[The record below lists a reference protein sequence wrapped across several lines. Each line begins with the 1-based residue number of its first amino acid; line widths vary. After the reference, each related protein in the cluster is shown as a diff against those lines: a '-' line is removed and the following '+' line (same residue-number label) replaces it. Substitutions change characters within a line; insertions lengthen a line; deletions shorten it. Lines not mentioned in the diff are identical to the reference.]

1 MTDLVSIR
9 LVVNGQELES
19 KVSPDLSLMRYLRDG
34 LRLTGT
40 KNGCEQGHCGTCTV
54 ILDGKAVRSCI
65 VKMSRVDGSSV
76 ETIES
81 LARDGK
87 LHPLQYAFLEEGAV
101 QCGFCTPGMIMAAKA
116 LLDANPSPSEEEI
129 RSALEHNLCRCTG
142 YTSIVKAVK
151 RAAQLIASGVRSM
164 DPPVGDLKM
173 EELIGASVVGKG
185 LLAKVAGEAKY
196 GDDLYEE
203 GMLFGKVLWSAH
215 PHAEIVGIESE
226 AAEKMPG
233 VRLVLTAKDVPGVN
247 KIGILHRD
255 QPAIASDKVCF
266 IGDPVAVVFAET
278 EEIAEQ
284 AVHQIQVE
292 YRPLPGVF
300 SPEEAAAPGAPLIHE
315 TGNLC
320 HQAYIER
327 GDVEKAF
334 QEATVVVEQTYT
346 TPFIEHAFM
355 EPESGVA
362 RPTDDGGVTVEIG
375 TQCAFDDRAQ
385 LAEALALPVEKIRVK
400 QIPMGG
406 AFGAKEDIIL
416 HFFLA
421 LGALRSGR
429 PAKMTLSRQESM
441 RTHPK
446 RHASKMHYKTAVGA
460 DGRLLTVEAH
470 SVIDTGAY
478 SSLGPDILENMLTF
492 GAGPYYVPNLCLEAK
507 AYFTNNIPAGA
518 MRGFGVPQV
527 TFAMESQMDA
537 MARALRLDPF
547 EFRLLNALDV
557 GLLLA
562 SDHILES
569 SVGIKRTLEAAR
581 DALCHPTP
589 PSSEKKL
596 GVGVAS
602 ALKNIGF
609 GHGTIEE
616 AGAIA
621 ELTEEGSFRVRVGIS
636 DFGQGSLTAIA
647 QIAAQ
652 ELDVAYGQVEVLGAD
667 TALTPPTGPTTA
679 SRQTYLSG
687 NAVIAACR
695 QLKKKI
701 LKLAGEEFG
710 VPTQELQIKQGKL
723 IHLPSGRRFDLGIL
737 HGNLRAEERFRT
749 PQTAPFSEEPSRWEQ
764 EGFASRRTHWAYS
777 YVTHVAIVEVDED
790 TGGVKVLKFIAA
802 HDVGRAINPQ
812 IIEGQIAGG
821 VMMGLGYALSE
832 EFVVK
837 EGVNLSNSLRH
848 CRIPTIKDQPEII
861 PLIVEDPEPTGP
873 FGAKGVGEAACLP
886 SAAAVINAI
895 YDAVGARITSLPATK
910 EKVLQA
916 IREME
921 LSK

>member
-1 MTDLVSIR
+1 MTDLISTY
-9 LVVNGQELES
+9 LVVNGREVEAR
-19 KVSPDLSLMRYLRDG
+19 VSLDLSLMRYLRDG

-40 KNGCEQGHCGTCTV
+40 KNGCAQGHCGACTV

-81 LARDGK
+81 LTWDGK

-116 LLDANPSPSEEEI
+116 LLATNPSPSEEEI
-129 RSALEHNLCRCTG
+129 RSALRHNLCRCTG

-164 DPPVGDLKM
+164 DPPVDEVKGGG
-173 EELIGASVVGKG
+173 LIGARVVGKG
-185 LLAKVAGEAKY
+185 LLSKATGEAKY

-203 GMLFGKVLWSAH
+203 GMLFGKVVWSAY
-215 PHAEIVGIESE
+215 PHAEIIGVKSE
-226 AAEKMPG
+226 AVERMPG
-233 VRLVLTAKDVPGVN
+233 VSLVLTAKDVPGVN
-247 KIGILHRD
+247 KIGILRRD
-255 QPAIASDKVCF
+255 QPAIAGDKVRF

-278 EEIAEQ
+278 EEIAAQ
-284 AVHQIQVE
+284 AVQQIQVE

-300 SPEEAAAPGAPLIHE
+300 SPEEAAAPYAPLIHE

-327 GDVEKAF
+327 GDVEEAF
-334 QEATVVVEQTYT
+334 QEAAVVVEQTYT
-346 TPFIEHAFM
+346 TPFIEHAFL

-362 RPTDDGGVTVEIG
+362 RPTDDGGVMIEIG
-375 TQCAFDDRAQ
+375 TQCAFDDQAQ
-385 LAEALALPVEKIRVK
+385 LAEALALPPEKIRVV

-429 PAKMTLSRQESM
+429 LVKITLSRRESM

-446 RHASKMHYKTAVGA
+446 RHASKMRYKTAASA
-460 DGRLLTVEAH
+460 DGRLLAVEAH

-478 SSLGPDILENMLTF
+478 SSLGPDVLENMITF
-492 GAGPYYVPNLCLEAK
+492 GAGPYYVPNLRLEAK

-518 MRGFGVPQV
+518 MRGFGVPQP

-537 MARALRLDPF
+537 MARALGLDPF
-547 EFRLLNALDV
+547 GFRLLNALDV
-557 GLLLA
+557 GLPLA

-581 DALCHPTP
+581 DALSRATP

-616 AGAIA
+616 AGAIV

-636 DFGQGSLTAIA
+636 DFGQGSLTAMA

-652 ELDVAYGQVEVLGAD
+652 EMGVTYSQVEVLGAD
-667 TALTPPTGPTTA
+667 TALMLPTGPTTA

-687 NAVIAACR
+687 NAVVAACR
-695 QLKKKI
+695 QLKREI
-701 LKLAGEEFG
+701 FKLAEKELG
-710 VPTQELQIKQGKL
+710 VPAQELEIERGKV

-737 HGNLRAEERFRT
+737 HTNLRAEERFRA
-749 PQTAPFSEEPSRWEQ
+749 PQTMPFSEEASRWEQ
-764 EGFASRRTHWAYS
+764 ESFASRRTHWAYS

-802 HDVGRAINPQ
+802 HDVGRAINPK

-837 EGVNLSNSLRH
+837 EGVNLTTNLRH
-848 CRIPTIKDQPEII
+848 CRIPTIEDLSEII

-895 YDAVGARITSLPATK
+895 YDAVGVRITSLPATK

-916 IREME
+916 IKEARS
-921 LSK
+921 SK